1 VTHSPIPRV
10 TRSDVAR
17 EAGTSVA
24 VVSYVINNGP
34 RPVAEKTRQRVL
46 QAIKKTGYRPNGI
59 ARALASGSTQTYGLI
74 APDISNPF
82 IASMA
87 HALQREA
94 FADGKVLLLGD
105 ASDSSGRERELIN
118 NMLHRQVD
126 GLIYTSVD
134 RHPYIALIEE
144 SGTPCVMLDR
154 IDPGLNVSVIQVDE
168 QLAAWQATKHLVD
181 HGYRDIAII
190 CGPREMLNTQD
201 RIRGWRQALEEASL
215 TINPEW
221 IFSTNYTR
229 AGGYEATRRML
240 QGRLPR
246 ALFATNEQQAF
257 GCLRA
262 LAERGLRVP
271 QDIAL
276 VCFNATQESIY
287 SVPSITAVRQPVDK
301 MARAAIDMLK
311 NWNGVVR
318 RIEFEFYLRVGES
331 CGCQGH
337 EVQSEQ
343 DEE

>member
-1 VTHSPIPRV
+1 MTQSHLQRV

-34 RPVAEKTRQRVL
+34 RPVAEATRQRVL
-46 QAIKKTGYRPNGI
+46 QAIEKTGYRPNGI
-59 ARALASGSTQTYGLI
+59 ARALASGSTQTYGLV

-105 ASDSSGRERELIN
+105 AGDNSGRERELIN

-134 RHPYIALIEE
+134 RHPHIGLIQQ

-154 IDPGLNVSVIQVDE
+154 VDPGLNVSVIQVDE
-168 QLAAWQATKHLVD
+168 QLAAWQATRHLIS
-181 HGYRDIAII
+181 HGYREIGII

-201 RIRGWRQALEEASL
+201 RIRGWQRALEEAALS
-215 TINPEW
+215 INPAW
-221 IFSTNYTR
+221 IFATNYTR
-229 AGGYEATRRML
+229 AGGYEATKRML
-240 QGRLPR
+240 RGSVPR
-246 ALFATNEQQAF
+246 ALFATNELQAL

-262 LAERGLRVP
+262 LAEQGLGVP
-271 QDIAL
+271 QDVAL
-276 VCFNATQESIY
+276 VCFNATEESAY
-287 SVPSITAVRQPVDK
+287 NVPSLTAVRQPVDK

-311 NWNGVVR
+311 SWDGEVR
-318 RIEFEFYLRVGES
+318 RVEFDFYLRVGES
-331 CGCQGH
+331 CGCQGY
-337 EVQSEQ
+337 EVRP
-343 DEE
+343 EEG

>member
-1 VTHSPIPRV
+1 MTQSHSPRV
-10 TRSDVAR
+10 TRSDVAK

-34 RPVAEKTRQRVL
+34 RPVAEATRQRVL

-59 ARALASGSTQTYGLI
+59 ARALACGSTQTYGLI
-74 APDISNPF
+74 VPDVSNPF

-105 ASDSSGRERELIN
+105 AGDSSGRERELIN

-134 RHPYIALIEE
+134 RHPYIELIQA
-144 SGTPCVMLDR
+144 SATPCVMLDR
-154 IDPGLNVSVIQVDE
+154 VDPGLNVSVIQVDE
-168 QLAAWQATKHLVD
+168 QLAAWQVTKHLID
-181 HGYRDIAII
+181 HGYRDIGII

-201 RIRGWRQALEEASL
+201 RIRGWQLALQEASL
-215 TINPEW
+215 AINPAW

-229 AGGYEATRRML
+229 AGGYEAARRML
-240 QGRLPR
+240 QGQPPR
-246 ALFATNEQQAF
+246 ALFATNEQQAL

-262 LAERGLRVP
+262 LAEQGLRVP
-271 QDIAL
+271 QDMAL
-276 VCFNATQESIY
+276 VCFNATQESAY
-287 SVPSITAVRQPVDK
+287 NVPSLTAVRQPVDE
-301 MARAAIDMLK
+301 MARAAINMLK
-311 NWNGVVR
+311 NWDGEVR
-318 RIEFEFYLRVGES
+318 RVEFEFFLRVGES

-337 EVQSEQ
+337 EVQPETR
-343 DEE
+343 